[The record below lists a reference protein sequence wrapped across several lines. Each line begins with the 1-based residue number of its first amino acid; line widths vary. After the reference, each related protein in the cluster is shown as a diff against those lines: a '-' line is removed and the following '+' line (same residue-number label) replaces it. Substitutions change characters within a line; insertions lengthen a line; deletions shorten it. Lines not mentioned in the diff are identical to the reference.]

1 MKPSP
6 YITPPK
12 TVRHRPHPARQR
24 SHDLAFCPIISEA
37 SLVIRPSASSA
48 PARCNVR
55 QLRYVYLVVM
65 DAFYTFL
72 ADDGWAIASHIALS
86 TLMALFP
93 FLIVLTSLAGFFGS
107 KELAD
112 QAAGLML
119 VVWPKQVA
127 DSLSGEIHDV
137 LTTTRGDVLTIGAV
151 LAVYFASNGVEA
163 LRVALNRAYSV
174 IEPRRWYWLRLESIG
189 YTLIAAITALAM
201 AFLIVLGPL
210 FIEAARRHIPLIVES
225 NEQLL
230 SLSRYGVT
238 ITALIVALFIL
249 HAWLPAGRRGFLQI
263 LPGIVFTL
271 VASLVSGVVFG
282 QYLARFANNYVTMYA
297 GLASVII
304 ALVFLYF
311 IAAILVYGGE
321 LNAAIIKSRLP
332 HGVSLQAPQSL
343 EPFDSQALAER
354 PQRRRRPRPP
364 PY

>member
-1 MKPSP
+1 MRQIR
-6 YITPPK
+6 YIF
-12 TVRHRPHPARQR
+12 H
-24 SHDLAFCPIISEA
+24 
-37 SLVIRPSASSA
+37 
-48 PARCNVR
+48 
-55 QLRYVYLVVM
+55 VVM

-119 VVWPKQVA
+119 QVWPKQVA

-137 LTTTRGDVLTIGAV
+137 LTTTRGDILTIGAV

-163 LRVALNRAYSV
+163 LRIALNRAYSV
-174 IEPRRWYWLRLESIG
+174 IETRRWYWLRLESIG
-189 YTLIAAITALAM
+189 YTLIAAVMALAM

-210 FIEAARRHIPLIVES
+210 MLEAARRHIPLIVES
-225 NEQLL
+225 NEQFLNV
-230 SLSRYGVT
+230 SRYGVT

-249 HAWLPAGRRGFLQI
+249 PLWVPAGRRSFLQI
-263 LPGIVFTL
+263 LPGIIFTL
-271 VASLVSGVVFG
+271 VASLVSGIVFG

-311 IAAILVYGGE
+311 IAAIFVYGGE
-321 LNAAIIKSRLP
+321 LNAAIIKSQLP
-332 HGVSLQAPQSL
+332 HGVSLQAAQSL
-343 EPFDSQALAER
+343 KPSETRA
-354 PQRRRRPRPP
+354 
-364 PY
+364 

>member
-1 MKPSP
+1 M
-6 YITPPK
+6 
-12 TVRHRPHPARQR
+12 RQ
-24 SHDLAFCPIISEA
+24 IS
-37 SLVIRPSASSA
+37 
-48 PARCNVR
+48 
-55 QLRYVYLVVM
+55 YVFHIGL

-119 VVWPKQVA
+119 ETWPKQIA

-137 LTTTRGDVLTIGAV
+137 MTTTRGDALTIGAV
-151 LAVYFASNGVEA
+151 LAVYFASNGVES

-174 IEPRRWYWLRLESIG
+174 IETRRWYWLRLESIG
-189 YTLIAAITALAM
+189 YTLIAAFTALAM

-210 FIEAARRHIPLIVES
+210 ILAGARRYIPLIVES
-225 NEQLL
+225 NENYLNVA
-230 SLSRYGVT
+230 RYGIT

-249 HAWLPAGRRGFLQI
+249 HAWLPAGRRSFLQI
-263 LPGIVFTL
+263 LPGIVFTF
-271 VASLVSGVVFG
+271 VASLVSGIVFG

-311 IAAILVYGGE
+311 IAAIFVYGGE

-332 HGVSLQAPQSL
+332 SGVSLQAALWL
-343 EPFDSQALAER
+343 EPSDSQV
-354 PQRRRRPRPP
+354 
-364 PY
+364 

>member
-1 MKPSP
+1 MRQIR
-6 YITPPK
+6 YIFH
-12 TVRHRPHPARQR
+12 VG
-24 SHDLAFCPIISEA
+24 I
-37 SLVIRPSASSA
+37 
-48 PARCNVR
+48 
-55 QLRYVYLVVM
+55 

-93 FLIVLTSLAGFFGS
+93 FLIVLTSLAGFFFGS

-112 QAAGLML
+112 QAAGLL
-119 VVWPKQVA
+119 LQVWPKQVA
-127 DSLSGEIHDV
+127 DTLTGEIHDV
-137 LTTTRGDVLTIGAV
+137 LTTTRGDILTIGAV

-163 LRVALNRAYSV
+163 LRVALNRAYAV

-189 YTLIAAITALAM
+189 YTLVAAVTSLAM

-210 FIEAARRHIPLIVES
+210 MLEAARRHIPIIVET
-225 NEQLL
+225 NENFLNIT
-230 SLSRYGVT
+230 RYSIT
-238 ITALIVALFIL
+238 ILALVAALFVL

-271 VASLVSGVVFG
+271 AASIMSGSVFG

-311 IAAILVYGGE
+311 MAAIFVYGGE

-332 HGVSLQAPQSL
+332 HGVSLQAAQSL
-343 EPFDSQALAER
+343 KTSETRA
-354 PQRRRRPRPP
+354 
-364 PY
+364 

>member
-1 MKPSP
+1 VK
-6 YITPPK
+6 
-12 TVRHRPHPARQR
+12 
-24 SHDLAFCPIISEA
+24 
-37 SLVIRPSASSA
+37 
-48 PARCNVR
+48 
-55 QLRYVYLVVM
+55 QLRYVYQVVI

-93 FLIVLTSLAGFFGS
+93 FLIVLASLAGFFGS
-107 KELAD
+107 KELPD
-112 QAAGLML
+112 QAAGLL
-119 VVWPKQVA
+119 LQILPKQVS

-137 LTTTRGDVLTIGAV
+137 LSTSRGDALTIGAV
-151 LAVYFASNGVEA
+151 LAVYFASNGVES

-189 YTLIAAITALAM
+189 YTLVAAFTALAM
-201 AFLIVLGPL
+201 AFLGPL
-210 FIEAARRHIPLIVES
+210 MLEAARRHIPLVIANNES
-225 NEQLL
+225 FLNTA
-230 SLSRYGVT
+230 RYGIT

-263 LPGIVFTL
+263 MPGIAFTL
-271 VASLVSGVVFG
+271 VASLVSGIVFG

-311 IAAILVYGGE
+311 ISAIFVYGGE

-332 HGVSLQAPQSL
+332 HGVSLQAAQSL
-343 EPFDSQALAER
+343 ASLDSQA
-354 PQRRRRPRPP
+354 
-364 PY
+364 

>member
-1 MKPSP
+1 M
-6 YITPPK
+6 
-12 TVRHRPHPARQR
+12 
-24 SHDLAFCPIISEA
+24 
-37 SLVIRPSASSA
+37 
-48 PARCNVR
+48 R
-55 QLRYVYLVVM
+55 QLRYVYHVVM

-86 TLMALFP
+86 TLMAMFP

-112 QAAGLML
+112 QAADLML
-119 VVWPKQVA
+119 QTWPTQVA
-127 DSLSGEIHDV
+127 DALAGEVHDV
-137 LTTTRGDVLTIGAV
+137 MTTTRTGVLTIGAV

-163 LRVALNRAYSV
+163 LRVALNRAYAV

-189 YTLIAAITALAM
+189 YTLVAAFTALAM

-210 FIEAARRHIPLIVES
+210 IIEAVRRHIPLVIES
-225 NEQLL
+225 NEQFLNVT
-230 SLSRYGVT
+230 RYS
-238 ITALIVALFIL
+238 ITTAALVVALFIL

-263 LPGIVFTL
+263 LPGIIFTF
-271 VASLVSGVVFG
+271 VASLVSGIVFG

-311 IAAILVYGGE
+311 IAAIFVYGGE

-332 HGVSLQAPQSL
+332 HGVSLQAAQSL
-343 EPFDSQALAER
+343 KPAETQA
-354 PQRRRRPRPP
+354 
-364 PY
+364 

>member
-1 MKPSP
+1 
-6 YITPPK
+6 
-12 TVRHRPHPARQR
+12 
-24 SHDLAFCPIISEA
+24 
-37 SLVIRPSASSA
+37 
-48 PARCNVR
+48 VR
-55 QLRYVYLVVM
+55 QIRYIFHVGL

-119 VVWPKQVA
+119 QVWPKQVA
-127 DSLSGEIHDV
+127 DALSGEIHDV
-137 LTTTRGDVLTIGAV
+137 LTTTRGDILTIGAV

-163 LRVALNRAYSV
+163 LRIALNRAYSV
-174 IEPRRWYWLRLESIG
+174 VETRRWYWFRLESIA
-189 YTLIAAITALAM
+189 YTLIAAVMALAM

-210 FIEAARRHIPLIVES
+210 ILQAARRHIPLIVES

-230 SLSRYGVT
+230 NFLRYGVT

-249 HAWLPAGRRGFLQI
+249 HAWVPAGRRGFLQI
-263 LPGIVFTL
+263 LPGIVFTMA
-271 VASLVSGVVFG
+271 ASLVSGIVFG

-311 IAAILVYGGE
+311 IAAIFVYGGE

-332 HGVSLQAPQSL
+332 SGVSLQAAQSL
-343 EPFDSQALAER
+343 RPAETR
-354 PQRRRRPRPP
+354 A
-364 PY
+364 

>member
-1 MKPSP
+1 VKQ
-6 YITPPK
+6 I
-12 TVRHRPHPARQR
+12 A
-24 SHDLAFCPIISEA
+24 
-37 SLVIRPSASSA
+37 
-48 PARCNVR
+48 
-55 QLRYVYLVVM
+55 YVYHVVM

-119 VVWPKQVA
+119 QVWPKQVA

-189 YTLIAAITALAM
+189 YTLVAAITSLAM
-201 AFLIVLGPL
+201 AFLIVLFPL
-210 FIEAARRHIPLIVES
+210 MLEAARRHIPFFVET
-225 NEQLL
+225 NEHFLNVT
-230 SLSRYGVT
+230 RYSVT
-238 ITALIVALFIL
+238 IGALTIALFIL
-249 HAWLPAGRRGFLQI
+249 HAWLPAGRRSFLQI
-263 LPGIVFTL
+263 LPGIIFTMA
-271 VASLVSGVVFG
+271 ASLVSGIVFG
-282 QYLARFANNYVTMYA
+282 QYLTRFANNYVTMYA

-311 IAAILVYGGE
+311 IAAIFVYGGE

-332 HGVSLQAPQSL
+332 HGVSLQAAQSL
-343 EPFDSQALAER
+343 AHAETQA
-354 PQRRRRPRPP
+354 
-364 PY
+364 